1 MPNTNPMVGMG
12 NQMVPPYGATM
23 QNQMGTMGMGPQ
35 VIADFYL
42 DYAWL
47 KLNVRLHLIL
57 AGYSLF
63 FKCIY
68 ECCYEKRLYT

>member
-35 VIADFYL
+35 VVENAFNMHPHKYKNYHITF
-42 DYAWL
+42 WT
-47 KLNVRLHLIL
+47 K
-57 AGYSLF
+57 
-63 FKCIY
+63 
-68 ECCYEKRLYT
+68 